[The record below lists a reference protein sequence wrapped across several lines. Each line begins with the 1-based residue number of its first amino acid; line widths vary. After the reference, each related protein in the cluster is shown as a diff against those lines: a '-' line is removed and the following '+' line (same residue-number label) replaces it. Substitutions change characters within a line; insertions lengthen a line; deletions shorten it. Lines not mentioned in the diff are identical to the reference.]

1 MSAKQHAINVSNPHI
16 EANYRRAQIIIEGY
30 ITTTAL
36 VRNDMT
42 FPTWIEGTDC
52 FWYERTLKMGRKP
65 PIIKDEETSARIGK
79 QYRLVDVKAATNKTA
94 FDHSVL
100 AASLEQTSGQMVNEE
115 NLPISHVTLRLSPL
129 TIHFNAFNKR
139 WQFNGESKICEEISS
154 YDVPVDEVLS
164 PDGKSIAFS
173 RNYNLWVR
181 NIASGEEQALTND
194 GEEDYSY
201 GTRSTAWGMPLGPE
215 VPALWSP
222 DGSRL
227 LTIRRDKRQ
236 VKTLPIVNHVPIDGS
251 IHPQLELTKVAY
263 PGDKHVETYCPLSL
277 EVATGK
283 AQEANY
289 QPITTTFAD
298 YTGFFGELIW
308 WAADSERAYFIDQ
321 ERGDRI
327 VRLVEFD
334 TNSGVTR
341 VVFEEVSDTHINIL
355 PDITT
360 SPLHRFLPNS
370 NELVWWSERS
380 GWGHLY
386 LYKLDTGDM
395 THAIT
400 SGDWRVRDVL
410 QVDESRRELWLQTS
424 ARVPERD
431 PYYRDICRVNID
443 SGEITTLASSDEEYV
458 VHYQQSGPVQAAK
471 MQGKAS
477 QLTSGVSPD
486 GNYIVTTKS
495 RADRVPVS
503 LLMDR
508 EGRGTLELEVADI
521 SELQVNWHW
530 PEPVKL
536 LAADSKT
543 DIYGLMFRPSDFSP
557 DKRYPVI
564 NYIASAPYLSVVP
577 KGSFHSTGGYVRHYF
592 YGQALAELGFI
603 VLLIDSRGTA
613 LRSKAFQDESYGW
626 IPSSA
631 NKTDHI
637 SGLQQLAER
646 YPFMDMERAGVFINN
661 GIQSGLQHFL
671 ECQEVYK
678 VCVAM
683 SILDTRLI
691 SSAIEGDKWQG
702 CEGPSISKRY
712 PEQLVD
718 NLQGKLLLMH
728 SMTST
733 LSASYP
739 PAAMFRVIDAL
750 QKANKDFDMLVV
762 PFGGFMCNNYMLRR
776 AWDYLVKHLQGVE
789 PPKQFNLG
797 KITLG

>member
-1 MSAKQHAINVSNPHI
+1 M
-16 EANYRRAQIIIEGY
+16 
-30 ITTTAL
+30 
-36 VRNDMT
+36 
-42 FPTWIEGTDC
+42 
-52 FWYERTLKMGRKP
+52 
-65 PIIKDEETSARIGK
+65 
-79 QYRLVDVKAATNKTA
+79 
-94 FDHSVL
+94 
-100 AASLEQTSGQMVNEE
+100 
-115 NLPISHVTLRLSPL
+115 
-129 TIHFNAFNKR
+129 
-139 WQFNGESKICEEISS
+139 
-154 YDVPVDEVLS
+154 
-164 PDGKSIAFS
+164 
-173 RNYNLWVR
+173 
-181 NIASGEEQALTND
+181 
-194 GEEDYSY
+194 
-201 GTRSTAWGMPLGPE
+201 
-215 VPALWSP
+215 
-222 DGSRL
+222 
-227 LTIRRDKRQ
+227 
-236 VKTLPIVNHVPIDGS
+236 
-251 IHPQLELTKVAY
+251 
-263 PGDKHVETYCPLSL
+263 SL
-277 EVATGK
+277 EVVTGK
-283 AQEANY
+283 AQEASY

-298 YTGFFGELIW
+298 YTGFFGKFIW
-308 WAADSERAYFIDQ
+308 WAADSRRAYFIDQ

-334 TNSGVTR
+334 TKTGFTR
-341 VVFEEVSDTHINIL
+341 LLFEEISDTHINIL

-386 LYKLDTGDM
+386 LYNLDTGDM
-395 THAIT
+395 KHAIT

-410 QVDESRRELWLQTS
+410 QVDETRRELWLQTS

-477 QLTSGVSPD
+477 QSTSGVSPD

-508 EGRGTLELEVADI
+508 EGREILELEVADI

-536 LAADSKT
+536 LAADGKT

-557 DKRYPVI
+557 DKHYPVI
-564 NYIASAPYLSVVP
+564 NYIASAPYLSAVP
-577 KGSFHSTGGYVRHYF
+577 KGSFHSTGGYTRHYF

-603 VLLIDSRGTA
+603 VLLIDSGGTA

-631 NKTDHI
+631 NKADHI
-637 SGLQQLAER
+637 SGLQQLAAR
-646 YPFMDMERAGVFINN
+646 YSFMDMERVGVFINN

-671 ECQEVYK
+671 ECPEIYK

-683 SILDTRLI
+683 SVLDTRLI
-691 SSAIEGDKWQG
+691 SSVIEGDKWQG
-702 CEGPSISKRY
+702 CEGPSRSKRY

-762 PFGGFMCNNYMLRR
+762 PFGGFMCNNYMFRR
-776 AWDYLVKHLQGVE
+776 ALDYLVRYLQGVE
-789 PPKQFNLG
+789 PPRQFDIEDINLG
-797 KITLG
+797 